1 MSERRTA
8 GIFVAVEYCHSTR
21 FMITE
26 LAVPVEL
33 SQIIETAISC
43 TRIYLT
49 AIDGPSHRLMVIHA
63 LVIGNRTVIRVN
75 PLQLWVHILVADTT
89 LLLYHRI
96 VKRNLGNKLQTL
108 GQEIEFLGKDK
119 VGGNL
124 CIGTILHTASGKTH
138 HRVRTVGLTW
148 SIISI
153 STVRINRTHGIWS
166 CMIDRSPISTGIA
179 RLVPREMA
187 DTVTTEKV
195 GREQSSLGQIEVQV
209 GTHVNTV
216 IAETS
221 LIATTAGEVLEQ
233 VTFVSEV
240 YRCEIFHEFGT
251 SRNIHAGIVR
261 HGCVVEQ
268 LLLPVNVRIA
278 VPFFSIG
285 RMTILVDDGHRLV
298 GTPCFFVADVQL
310 ALHHSVQ
317 ESESIIRIIFLRQL
331 GNHLHGSIR
340 LHVYGSL
347 AFLTT
352 LGSNEDDTVTTLHTI
367 NGSGRSI
374 LQYGDALY

>member
-1 MSERRTA
+1 
-8 GIFVAVEYCHSTR
+8 
-21 FMITE
+21 
-26 LAVPVEL
+26 
-33 SQIIETAISC
+33 
-43 TRIYLT
+43 
-49 AIDGPSHRLMVIHA
+49 
-63 LVIGNRTVIRVN
+63 
-75 PLQLWVHILVADTT
+75 
-89 LLLYHRI
+89 
-96 VKRNLGNKLQTL
+96 
-108 GQEIEFLGKDK
+108 
-119 VGGNL
+119 
-124 CIGTILHTASGKTH
+124 
-138 HRVRTVGLTW
+138 
-148 SIISI
+148 
-153 STVRINRTHGIWS
+153 
-166 CMIDRSPISTGIA
+166 MIDRSPISTGIA

-195 GREQSSLGQIEVQV
+195 GRELSGLGQIEVQV

-216 IAETS
+216 VAETS
-221 LIATTAGEVLEQ
+221 LIATTAGEVSEQ

-240 YRCEIFHEFGT
+240 YRCEILHEFGT

-278 VPFFSIG
+278 VPLFSIS

-317 ESESIIRIIFLRQL
+317 ESESIVRIIFLRQL

>member
-1 MSERRTA
+1 
-8 GIFVAVEYCHSTR
+8 
-21 FMITE
+21 MI
-26 LAVPVEL
+26 
-33 SQIIETAISC
+33 
-43 TRIYLT
+43 
-49 AIDGPSHRLMVIHA
+49 
-63 LVIGNRTVIRVN
+63 N
-75 PLQLWVHILVADTT
+75 
-89 LLLYHRI
+89 
-96 VKRNLGNKLQTL
+96 
-108 GQEIEFLGKDK
+108 
-119 VGGNL
+119 
-124 CIGTILHTASGKTH
+124 
-138 HRVRTVGLTW
+138 
-148 SIISI
+148 
-153 STVRINRTHGIWS
+153 
-166 CMIDRSPISTGIA
+166 RSPIGTGIT

-195 GREQSSLGQIEVQV
+195 GRELSGLGQVEVQV

-216 IAETS
+216 IAETR

-233 VTFVSEV
+233 VTFVREV
-240 YRCEIFHEFGT
+240 NSCKILHEFGT

-268 LLLPVNVRIA
+268 LLLPVHVRIA
-278 VPFFSIG
+278 VPLFCIG
-285 RMTILVDDGHRLV
+285 RMTILVDDRHRLV
-298 GTPCFFVADVQL
+298 RTPCTFVVDVQL

-317 ESESIIRIIFLRQL
+317 ESESIVSIIFLRQL

-347 AFLTT
+347 TFLTT

>member
-1 MSERRTA
+1 
-8 GIFVAVEYCHSTR
+8 
-21 FMITE
+21 
-26 LAVPVEL
+26 
-33 SQIIETAISC
+33 
-43 TRIYLT
+43 
-49 AIDGPSHRLMVIHA
+49 
-63 LVIGNRTVIRVN
+63 
-75 PLQLWVHILVADTT
+75 
-89 LLLYHRI
+89 
-96 VKRNLGNKLQTL
+96 
-108 GQEIEFLGKDK
+108 
-119 VGGNL
+119 
-124 CIGTILHTASGKTH
+124 
-138 HRVRTVGLTW
+138 
-148 SIISI
+148 
-153 STVRINRTHGIWS
+153 
-166 CMIDRSPISTGIA
+166 MIDRSPISTGIA

-285 RMTILVDDGHRLV
+285 RMTILVDNGHRLV

-317 ESESIIRIIFLRQL
+317 ESESIVRIILLRQL

-347 AFLTT
+347 TFLTT

>member
-1 MSERRTA
+1 
-8 GIFVAVEYCHSTR
+8 
-21 FMITE
+21 
-26 LAVPVEL
+26 
-33 SQIIETAISC
+33 
-43 TRIYLT
+43 
-49 AIDGPSHRLMVIHA
+49 
-63 LVIGNRTVIRVN
+63 
-75 PLQLWVHILVADTT
+75 
-89 LLLYHRI
+89 
-96 VKRNLGNKLQTL
+96 
-108 GQEIEFLGKDK
+108 
-119 VGGNL
+119 
-124 CIGTILHTASGKTH
+124 
-138 HRVRTVGLTW
+138 
-148 SIISI
+148 
-153 STVRINRTHGIWS
+153 
-166 CMIDRSPISTGIA
+166 MIDRSPISTGIA

-240 YRCEIFHEFGT
+240 YRCEILHEFGT
-251 SRNIHAGIVR
+251 SRNIHTGIVR

-285 RMTILVDDGHRLV
+285 RMTILVDNGHRLV

-317 ESESIIRIIFLRQL
+317 ESESIVRIILLRQL

-347 AFLTT
+347 TFLTT